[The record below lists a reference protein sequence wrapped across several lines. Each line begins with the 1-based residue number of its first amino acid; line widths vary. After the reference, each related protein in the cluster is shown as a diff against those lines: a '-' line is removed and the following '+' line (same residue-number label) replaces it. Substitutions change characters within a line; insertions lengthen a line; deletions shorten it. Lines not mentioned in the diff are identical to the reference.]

1 MHTRLKA
8 TTVLL
13 AVALVYATV
22 CHAQTPGPASE
33 WTAKMT
39 EGQRLFHRHRF
50 DEALREFEG
59 AFAAAPSEDHRGDA
73 LIFMAQCKE
82 ATLKR
87 WDAIDI
93 YKRIVSAHPTCL
105 QVAQANFR
113 LGELHRSIS
122 LMPLNANEEDKKRQM
137 AETTDENAK
146 AFFEAAV
153 KAGDPY
159 NRYVLSSKAYL
170 SGIYD
175 REEALPLLH
184 ELANLDIYA
193 VKTPFYSGP
202 WEEANSGTM
211 SAGVDKRREQISSLR
226 SVSRGRLVARSVSVL
241 PGDDVTSILSLR
253 ALAERYPDSDIS
265 HAAQAEIAR
274 ITEKMAKKAAE
285 KAATTPAGAAQ
296 KPAR

>member
-1 MHTRLKA
+1 MDTRLKA

-13 AVALVYATV
+13 AAALVYASV
-22 CHAQTPGPASE
+22 CDAQTASSTSE
-33 WTAKMT
+33 WAAKMT
-39 EGQRLFHRHRF
+39 EGQRLFQRHRF
-50 DEALREFEG
+50 DEAFREFEG
-59 AFAAAPSEDHRGDA
+59 ALTASPSEDHKGDA
-73 LIFMAQCKE
+73 LIFMAQCRE
-82 ATLKR
+82 ATWKR

-93 YKRIVSAHPTCL
+93 YKRIVSEHSSCL

-122 LMPLNANEEDKKRQM
+122 LIALDAKEEDEKRQL

-170 SGIYD
+170 SGIYE
-175 REEALPLLH
+175 REEALTLLH

-211 SAGVDKRREQISSLR
+211 SVWVDKRRGEIWSLR

-241 PGDDVTSILSLR
+241 PGDDVTSITSLQ
-253 ALAERYPDSDIS
+253 ALAERYPQSDIS

-285 KAATTPAGAAQ
+285 KAAADAAGATQ
-296 KPAR
+296 VPGR